1 MFWRGGRRDVLN
13 SNGDWTPLLCNTR
26 MRGRVSTACG
36 EMRRGDHAGGG
47 LRGWVGPCFYPMDG
61 AVGGPR
67 DGWWNQQH
75 HHQHFVSR
83 GDFYLTVAMDRDS
96 LGDGIHL
103 GLRLSHCC
111 SADFC
116 GGNDRDSELKR
127 TATMRCTSGIAS
139 TSWSTQTGMTL
150 STVGVTG
157 DSRPDSTHSDRPLA
171 LIMPAVRPSGHA
183 RALLW

>member
-1 MFWRGGRRDVLN
+1 MGGAWEGGEGRGRGVEVWGVSGLVVGIGGGGGCLFWRGGRRDVLN

-116 GGNDRDSELKR
+116 GGKDRDSELR
-127 TATMRCTSGIAS
+127 GR
-139 TSWSTQTGMTL
+139 
-150 STVGVTG
+150 
-157 DSRPDSTHSDRPLA
+157 RR
-171 LIMPAVRPSGHA
+171 
-183 RALLW
+183 